1 MQTQLQEN
9 SIAQLVIAA
18 DTNSEWYHQYF
29 DAHTLQRWCRLLRI
43 RPTDEKEALFILMKE
58 REEDEE
64 YDHDQA
70 IHYRISSH
78 HTNVQKTF
86 QLVTCGYKDQEG

>member
-1 MQTQLQEN
+1 MSSSENQTHRYILRYN
-9 SIAQLVIAA
+9 KS
-18 DTNSEWYHQYF
+18 DTDLILS
-29 DAHTLQRWCRLLRI
+29 LL
-43 RPTDEKEALFILMKE
+43 DEKEALFILMKE
-58 REEDEE
+58 REEYEE

-78 HTNVQKTF
+78 HPNVQKTF